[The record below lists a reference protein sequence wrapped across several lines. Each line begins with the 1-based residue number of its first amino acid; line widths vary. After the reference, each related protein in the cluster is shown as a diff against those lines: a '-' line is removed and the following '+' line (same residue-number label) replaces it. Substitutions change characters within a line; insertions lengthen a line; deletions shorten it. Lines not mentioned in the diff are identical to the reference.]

1 MRIFRIIGRSIQN
14 AGKSILRN
22 FSLSMASITCS
33 IITLI
38 LVSIGML
45 LSYNINNIT
54 KNIENE
60 LTIVIFMDKNITTD
74 ELNKTKEDLNNI
86 DNVKHVT
93 FKSKE
98 EIKNNMANENDT
110 FNKIISTWEEGE
122 NPLQDSFI
130 IEVKD
135 IKDINETAT
144 TIKNMEKVSL
154 VKYGETTVN
163 DLIKVFSAVKKI
175 TIGLVVGLILVTAF
189 LINNTIKI
197 TIFSRKRE
205 IDIMRLVGT
214 SNIVIKL
221 PFFIEGFFIGF
232 IGSLVPVLITIF
244 GYSYVDNYKNDY
256 TLYETEFRRIIKEI
270 DPDYF
275 NILNKGKN
283 LVNDFSDGLF
293 ERICVASLKNY
304 NKEQLKDM
312 LDIDFKTFEKPYV
325 KKIK

>member
-1 MRIFRIIGRSIQN
+1 MKIFRIIGRSIQN

-45 LSYNINNIT
+45 LSYNINNVT
-54 KNIENE
+54 KNIEDE
-60 LTIVIFMDKNITTD
+60 LTIVIFMDKDITSD
-74 ELNKTKEDLNNI
+74 ELNKTKEDLKNI
-86 DNVKHVT
+86 DNIKNVT

-98 EIKNNMANENDT
+98 DIKNSMANENDT

-130 IEVKD
+130 VDVKNV
-135 IKDINETAT
+135 KDINETAT
-144 TIKNMEKVSL
+144 TIKNLEKVSL

-163 DLIKVFSAVKKI
+163 DLIKVFEAVKKI
-175 TIGLVVGLILVTAF
+175 TIGLVIGLILVTAF

-232 IGSLVPVLITIF
+232 IGSIVPVLITIF
-244 GYSYVDNYKNDY
+244 GYSYAYNALNTVNLSN
-256 TLYETEFRRIIKEI
+256 IM
-270 DPDYF
+270 
-275 NILNKGKN
+275 NILT
-283 LVNDFSDGLF
+283 LVSPGEVVYKVSLLLILIGTVIGAFS
-293 ERICVASLKNY
+293 S
-304 NKEQLKDM
+304 
-312 LDIDFKTFEKPYV
+312 V
-325 KKIK
+325 KAVRKYLTI

>member
-14 AGKSILRN
+14 ASKSILRN

-244 GYSYVDNYKNDY
+244 GYSYAYNALNTVNLSN
-256 TLYETEFRRIIKEI
+256 IM
-270 DPDYF
+270 
-275 NILNKGKN
+275 NILT
-283 LVNDFSDGLF
+283 LVSPSEVIYKVSLLLILIGTVIGAFS
-293 ERICVASLKNY
+293 S
-304 NKEQLKDM
+304 
-312 LDIDFKTFEKPYV
+312 V
-325 KKIK
+325 KAVRKYLTI

>member
-1 MRIFRIIGRSIQN
+1 MRKEGIKLMRIFRIIGRSIQN

-60 LTIVIFMDKNITTD
+60 LTIVIFMDKNITTE

-244 GYSYVDNYKNDY
+244 GYSYAYNALNTVNLSN
-256 TLYETEFRRIIKEI
+256 IM
-270 DPDYF
+270 
-275 NILNKGKN
+275 NILT
-283 LVNDFSDGLF
+283 LVSPGEVIYKVSLLLILIGTVIGAFS
-293 ERICVASLKNY
+293 S
-304 NKEQLKDM
+304 
-312 LDIDFKTFEKPYV
+312 V
-325 KKIK
+325 KAVRKYLTI

>member
-122 NPLQDSFI
+122 NPLQDSYI

-244 GYSYVDNYKNDY
+244 GYSYAYNALNTVNLSN
-256 TLYETEFRRIIKEI
+256 IM
-270 DPDYF
+270 
-275 NILNKGKN
+275 NILT
-283 LVNDFSDGLF
+283 LVSPGEVIYKVSLLLILIGTVIGAFS
-293 ERICVASLKNY
+293 S
-304 NKEQLKDM
+304 
-312 LDIDFKTFEKPYV
+312 V
-325 KKIK
+325 KAVRKYLTI

>member
-14 AGKSILRN
+14 ASKSILRN

-214 SNIVIKL
+214 SNTVIKL

-244 GYSYVDNYKNDY
+244 GYSYAYNALNTVNLSN
-256 TLYETEFRRIIKEI
+256 IM
-270 DPDYF
+270 
-275 NILNKGKN
+275 NILT
-283 LVNDFSDGLF
+283 LVSPGEVIYKVSLLLILIGTVIGAFS
-293 ERICVASLKNY
+293 S
-304 NKEQLKDM
+304 
-312 LDIDFKTFEKPYV
+312 V
-325 KKIK
+325 KAVRKYLTI

>member
-14 AGKSILRN
+14 TGKSILRN

-244 GYSYVDNYKNDY
+244 GYSYAYNALNTVNLSN
-256 TLYETEFRRIIKEI
+256 IM
-270 DPDYF
+270 
-275 NILNKGKN
+275 NILT
-283 LVNDFSDGLF
+283 LVSPGEVIYKVSLLLILIGTVIGAFS
-293 ERICVASLKNY
+293 S
-304 NKEQLKDM
+304 
-312 LDIDFKTFEKPYV
+312 V
-325 KKIK
+325 KSVRKYLTI

>member
-1 MRIFRIIGRSIQN
+1 MKIFRIIGRSIQN

-45 LSYNINNIT
+45 LSYNINNVT
-54 KNIENE
+54 KNIEDE
-60 LTIVIFMDKNITTD
+60 LTIVIFMDKDITSD
-74 ELNKTKEDLNNI
+74 ELNKTKEDLKNI
-86 DNVKHVT
+86 DNIKNVT

-98 EIKNNMANENDT
+98 DIKNSMANENDT

-130 IEVKD
+130 VDVKNV
-135 IKDINETAT
+135 KDINETAT
-144 TIKNMEKVSL
+144 TIKNLEKVSL

-163 DLIKVFSAVKKI
+163 DLIKVFEAVKKI
-175 TIGLVVGLILVTAF
+175 TIGLVIGLILVTAF

-232 IGSLVPVLITIF
+232 IGSIVPVLITIF
-244 GYSYVDNYKNDY
+244 GYSYAYNALNTVNLSN
-256 TLYETEFRRIIKEI
+256 IM
-270 DPDYF
+270 
-275 NILNKGKN
+275 NILT
-283 LVNDFSDGLF
+283 LVSPGEIVYKVSLLLILIGTVIGAFS
-293 ERICVASLKNY
+293 S
-304 NKEQLKDM
+304 
-312 LDIDFKTFEKPYV
+312 V
-325 KKIK
+325 KAVRKYLTI

>member
-86 DNVKHVT
+86 DNIKHVT

-244 GYSYVDNYKNDY
+244 GYSYAYNALNTVNLSN
-256 TLYETEFRRIIKEI
+256 IM
-270 DPDYF
+270 
-275 NILNKGKN
+275 NILT
-283 LVNDFSDGLF
+283 LVSPGEVIYKVSLLLILIGTVIGAFS
-293 ERICVASLKNY
+293 S
-304 NKEQLKDM
+304 
-312 LDIDFKTFEKPYV
+312 V
-325 KKIK
+325 KAVRKYLTI

>member
-74 ELNKTKEDLNNI
+74 ELKKTKEDLNNI

-122 NPLQDSFI
+122 NPLQESFI

-244 GYSYVDNYKNDY
+244 GYSYAYNALNTVNLSN
-256 TLYETEFRRIIKEI
+256 IM
-270 DPDYF
+270 
-275 NILNKGKN
+275 NILT
-283 LVNDFSDGLF
+283 LVSPGEVIYKVSLLLILIGTVIGAFS
-293 ERICVASLKNY
+293 S
-304 NKEQLKDM
+304 
-312 LDIDFKTFEKPYV
+312 V
-325 KKIK
+325 KAVRKYLTI

>member
-1 MRIFRIIGRSIQN
+1 MKIFRIISRSIQN

-45 LSYNINNIT
+45 LSYNINNVT
-54 KNIENE
+54 KNIDN
-60 LTIVIFMDKNITTD
+60 IKN
-74 ELNKTKEDLNNI
+74 
-86 DNVKHVT
+86 VT

-98 EIKNNMANENDT
+98 DIKNSMANENDT

-130 IEVKD
+130 VDVKNV
-135 IKDINETAT
+135 KDINETAT
-144 TIKNMEKVSL
+144 TIKNLEKVSL

-163 DLIKVFSAVKKI
+163 DLIKVFEAIKKV
-175 TIGLVVGLILVTAF
+175 TIGLVIGLILVTAF

-232 IGSLVPVLITIF
+232 IGSIVPVLITIF
-244 GYSYVDNYKNDY
+244 GYSYAYNALNTVNLSN
-256 TLYETEFRRIIKEI
+256 IM
-270 DPDYF
+270 
-275 NILNKGKN
+275 NILT
-283 LVNDFSDGLF
+283 LVSPGEVVYKVSLFLILIGTVIGAFS
-293 ERICVASLKNY
+293 S
-304 NKEQLKDM
+304 
-312 LDIDFKTFEKPYV
+312 V
-325 KKIK
+325 KAVRKYLTI

>member
-14 AGKSILRN
+14 ASKSILRN

-244 GYSYVDNYKNDY
+244 GYSYAYNALNTVNLSN
-256 TLYETEFRRIIKEI
+256 IM
-270 DPDYF
+270 
-275 NILNKGKN
+275 NILT
-283 LVNDFSDGLF
+283 LVSPGEVIYKVSLLLILIGTVIGAFS
-293 ERICVASLKNY
+293 S
-304 NKEQLKDM
+304 
-312 LDIDFKTFEKPYV
+312 V
-325 KKIK
+325 KAVRKYLTI

>member
-60 LTIVIFMDKNITTD
+60 LTIVIFMDKNITTE
-74 ELNKTKEDLNNI
+74 ELKKTKEDINNI

-244 GYSYVDNYKNDY
+244 GYSYAYNALNTVNLSN
-256 TLYETEFRRIIKEI
+256 IM
-270 DPDYF
+270 
-275 NILNKGKN
+275 NILT
-283 LVNDFSDGLF
+283 LVSPGEVIYKVSLLLILIGTVIGAFS
-293 ERICVASLKNY
+293 S
-304 NKEQLKDM
+304 
-312 LDIDFKTFEKPYV
+312 V
-325 KKIK
+325 KAVRKYLTI

>member
-1 MRIFRIIGRSIQN
+1 MKIFRIIGKSIQN

-244 GYSYVDNYKNDY
+244 GYSYAYNALNTVNLSN
-256 TLYETEFRRIIKEI
+256 IM
-270 DPDYF
+270 
-275 NILNKGKN
+275 NILT
-283 LVNDFSDGLF
+283 LVSPGEVIYKVSLLLILIGTVIGAFS
-293 ERICVASLKNY
+293 S
-304 NKEQLKDM
+304 
-312 LDIDFKTFEKPYV
+312 V
-325 KKIK
+325 KAVRKYLTI

>member
-1 MRIFRIIGRSIQN
+1 MKIFRIIGRSIQN

-45 LSYNINNIT
+45 LSYNINNVT
-54 KNIENE
+54 KNIEDE
-60 LTIVIFMDKNITTD
+60 LTIVIFMDKDITSD
-74 ELNKTKEDLNNI
+74 ELNKTKEDLKNI
-86 DNVKHVT
+86 DNIKNVT

-98 EIKNNMANENDT
+98 DIKNSMANENDT

-130 IEVKD
+130 VDVKNV
-135 IKDINETAT
+135 KDINETAT
-144 TIKNMEKVSL
+144 TIKNLEKVSL

-163 DLIKVFSAVKKI
+163 DLIKVFEAVKKI
-175 TIGLVVGLILVTAF
+175 TIGLVIGLILVTAF

-232 IGSLVPVLITIF
+232 IGSIVPVLITIF
-244 GYSYVDNYKNDY
+244 GYSYAYNALNTVNLSN
-256 TLYETEFRRIIKEI
+256 IM
-270 DPDYF
+270 
-275 NILNKGKN
+275 NILT
-283 LVNDFSDGLF
+283 LVSPGEVVYKVSLFLILIGTVIGAFS
-293 ERICVASLKNY
+293 S
-304 NKEQLKDM
+304 
-312 LDIDFKTFEKPYV
+312 V
-325 KKIK
+325 KAVRKYLTI

>member
-98 EIKNNMANENDT
+98 DIKNNMANENDT

-244 GYSYVDNYKNDY
+244 GYSYAYNALNTVNLSN
-256 TLYETEFRRIIKEI
+256 IM
-270 DPDYF
+270 
-275 NILNKGKN
+275 NILT
-283 LVNDFSDGLF
+283 LVSPGEVIYKVSLLLILIGTVIGAFS
-293 ERICVASLKNY
+293 S
-304 NKEQLKDM
+304 
-312 LDIDFKTFEKPYV
+312 V
-325 KKIK
+325 KAVRKYLTI

>member
-60 LTIVIFMDKNITTD
+60 LTIVIFMDKNITTE

-244 GYSYVDNYKNDY
+244 GYSYAYNALNTVNLSN
-256 TLYETEFRRIIKEI
+256 IM
-270 DPDYF
+270 
-275 NILNKGKN
+275 NILT
-283 LVNDFSDGLF
+283 LVSPSEVIYKVSLLLILIGTVIGAFS
-293 ERICVASLKNY
+293 S
-304 NKEQLKDM
+304 
-312 LDIDFKTFEKPYV
+312 V
-325 KKIK
+325 KAVRKYLTI

>member
-1 MRIFRIIGRSIQN
+1 MRIFRIIGKSIQN

-163 DLIKVFSAVKKI
+163 DLIKVFSAIKKI

-244 GYSYVDNYKNDY
+244 GYSYAYNALNTVNLSN
-256 TLYETEFRRIIKEI
+256 IM
-270 DPDYF
+270 
-275 NILNKGKN
+275 NILT
-283 LVNDFSDGLF
+283 LVSPGEVVYKVSLLLILIGTVIGAFS
-293 ERICVASLKNY
+293 S
-304 NKEQLKDM
+304 
-312 LDIDFKTFEKPYV
+312 V
-325 KKIK
+325 KAVRKYLTI

>member
-1 MRIFRIIGRSIQN
+1 MKIFRIISRSIQN

-45 LSYNINNIT
+45 LSYNINNVT
-54 KNIENE
+54 KNIEDE
-60 LTIVIFMDKNITTD
+60 LTIVIFMDKDITSD
-74 ELNKTKEDLNNI
+74 ELNKTKEDLKNI
-86 DNVKHVT
+86 DNIKNVT

-98 EIKNNMANENDT
+98 DIKNSMANENDT

-130 IEVKD
+130 VDVKN

-144 TIKNMEKVSL
+144 TIKNLEKVSL

-163 DLIKVFSAVKKI
+163 DLIKVFEAIKKV
-175 TIGLVVGLILVTAF
+175 TIGLVIGLILVTAF

-232 IGSLVPVLITIF
+232 IGSIVPVLITIF
-244 GYSYVDNYKNDY
+244 GYSYAYNALNTVNLSN
-256 TLYETEFRRIIKEI
+256 IM
-270 DPDYF
+270 
-275 NILNKGKN
+275 NILT
-283 LVNDFSDGLF
+283 LVSPGEVVYKVSLLLILIGTIIGAFS
-293 ERICVASLKNY
+293 S
-304 NKEQLKDM
+304 
-312 LDIDFKTFEKPYV
+312 V
-325 KKIK
+325 KAVRKYLTI

>member
-1 MRIFRIIGRSIQN
+1 MKIFRIISRSIQN

-45 LSYNINNIT
+45 LSYNINNVT
-54 KNIENE
+54 KNIEDE
-60 LTIVIFMDKNITTD
+60 LTIVIFMDKDITSD
-74 ELNKTKEDLNNI
+74 ELNKTKEDLKNI
-86 DNVKHVT
+86 DNIKNVT

-98 EIKNNMANENDT
+98 DIKNSMANENDT

-130 IEVKD
+130 VDVKNV
-135 IKDINETAT
+135 KDINETAT
-144 TIKNMEKVSL
+144 TIKNLEKVSL

-163 DLIKVFSAVKKI
+163 DLIKVFEAVKKV
-175 TIGLVVGLILVTAF
+175 TIGLVIGLILVTAF

-232 IGSLVPVLITIF
+232 IGSIIPVLITIF
-244 GYSYVDNYKNDY
+244 GYSYAYNALNTVNLSN
-256 TLYETEFRRIIKEI
+256 IM
-270 DPDYF
+270 
-275 NILNKGKN
+275 NILT
-283 LVNDFSDGLF
+283 LVSPGEVVYKVSLFLILIGTVIGAFS
-293 ERICVASLKNY
+293 S
-304 NKEQLKDM
+304 
-312 LDIDFKTFEKPYV
+312 V
-325 KKIK
+325 KAVRKYLTI

>member
-54 KNIENE
+54 KNIEDE

-244 GYSYVDNYKNDY
+244 GYSYAYNALNTVNLSN
-256 TLYETEFRRIIKEI
+256 IM
-270 DPDYF
+270 
-275 NILNKGKN
+275 NILT
-283 LVNDFSDGLF
+283 LVSPGEVIYKVSLLLILIGTVIGAFS
-293 ERICVASLKNY
+293 S
-304 NKEQLKDM
+304 
-312 LDIDFKTFEKPYV
+312 V
-325 KKIK
+325 KAVRKYLTI

>member
-135 IKDINETAT
+135 IKDINEKAT

-244 GYSYVDNYKNDY
+244 GYSYAYNALNTVNLSN
-256 TLYETEFRRIIKEI
+256 IM
-270 DPDYF
+270 
-275 NILNKGKN
+275 NILT
-283 LVNDFSDGLF
+283 LVSPGEVIYKVSLLLILIGTVIGAFS
-293 ERICVASLKNY
+293 S
-304 NKEQLKDM
+304 
-312 LDIDFKTFEKPYV
+312 V
-325 KKIK
+325 KAVRKYLTI

>member
-244 GYSYVDNYKNDY
+244 GYSYAYNALNTVNLSN
-256 TLYETEFRRIIKEI
+256 IM
-270 DPDYF
+270 
-275 NILNKGKN
+275 NILT
-283 LVNDFSDGLF
+283 LVSPGEVIYKVSLLLILLGTVIGAFS
-293 ERICVASLKNY
+293 S
-304 NKEQLKDM
+304 
-312 LDIDFKTFEKPYV
+312 V
-325 KKIK
+325 KAVRKYLTI

>member
-86 DNVKHVT
+86 DNVKHIT

-163 DLIKVFSAVKKI
+163 DLIKVFSAIKKI

-244 GYSYVDNYKNDY
+244 GYSYAYNALNTVNLSN
-256 TLYETEFRRIIKEI
+256 IM
-270 DPDYF
+270 
-275 NILNKGKN
+275 NILT
-283 LVNDFSDGLF
+283 LVSPGEVIYKVSLLLILIGTVIGAFS
-293 ERICVASLKNY
+293 S
-304 NKEQLKDM
+304 
-312 LDIDFKTFEKPYV
+312 V
-325 KKIK
+325 KAVRKYLTI

>member
-1 MRIFRIIGRSIQN
+1 MKIFRIISRSVQN

-45 LSYNINNIT
+45 LSYNINNVT
-54 KNIENE
+54 KNIEDE
-60 LTIVIFMDKNITTD
+60 LTIVIFMDKDITSD
-74 ELNKTKEDLNNI
+74 ELSKTKEDLKNI
-86 DNVKHVT
+86 DNIKNVT

-98 EIKNNMANENDT
+98 DIKNSMANENDT

-130 IEVKD
+130 VDVKNV
-135 IKDINETAT
+135 KDINETAT
-144 TIKNMEKVSL
+144 TIKNLEKVSL

-163 DLIKVFSAVKKI
+163 DLIKVFEAVKKV
-175 TIGLVVGLILVTAF
+175 TIGLVIGLILVTAF

-232 IGSLVPVLITIF
+232 IGSIVPVLITIF
-244 GYSYVDNYKNDY
+244 GYSYAYNALNTVNLSN
-256 TLYETEFRRIIKEI
+256 IM
-270 DPDYF
+270 
-275 NILNKGKN
+275 NILT
-283 LVNDFSDGLF
+283 LVSPGEVVYKVSLFLILIGTVIGAFS
-293 ERICVASLKNY
+293 S
-304 NKEQLKDM
+304 
-312 LDIDFKTFEKPYV
+312 V
-325 KKIK
+325 KAVRKYLTI

>member
-1 MRIFRIIGRSIQN
+1 MKIFRIIGRSISG
-14 AGKSILRN
+14 AAKSIARN

-244 GYSYVDNYKNDY
+244 GYSYAYNALNTVNLSN
-256 TLYETEFRRIIKEI
+256 IM
-270 DPDYF
+270 
-275 NILNKGKN
+275 NILT
-283 LVNDFSDGLF
+283 LVSPGEVIYKVSLLLILIGTVIGAFS
-293 ERICVASLKNY
+293 S
-304 NKEQLKDM
+304 
-312 LDIDFKTFEKPYV
+312 V
-325 KKIK
+325 KAVRKYLTI

>member
-244 GYSYVDNYKNDY
+244 GYSYAYNALNTVNLSN
-256 TLYETEFRRIIKEI
+256 IM
-270 DPDYF
+270 
-275 NILNKGKN
+275 NILT
-283 LVNDFSDGLF
+283 LVSPGEVVYKVSLLLILIGTVIGAFS
-293 ERICVASLKNY
+293 S
-304 NKEQLKDM
+304 
-312 LDIDFKTFEKPYV
+312 V
-325 KKIK
+325 KAVRKYLTI

>member
-14 AGKSILRN
+14 ASKSILRN

-86 DNVKHVT
+86 DNVKHVA

-244 GYSYVDNYKNDY
+244 GYSYAYNALNTVNLSN
-256 TLYETEFRRIIKEI
+256 IM
-270 DPDYF
+270 
-275 NILNKGKN
+275 NILT
-283 LVNDFSDGLF
+283 LVSPGEVIYKVSLLLILIGTVIGAFS
-293 ERICVASLKNY
+293 S
-304 NKEQLKDM
+304 
-312 LDIDFKTFEKPYV
+312 V
-325 KKIK
+325 KAVRKYLTI

>member
-1 MRIFRIIGRSIQN
+1 MKIFRIISRSIQN

-45 LSYNINNIT
+45 LSYNINNVT
-54 KNIENE
+54 KNIEDE
-60 LTIVIFMDKNITTD
+60 LTIVIFMDKDITSD
-74 ELNKTKEDLNNI
+74 ELNKTKEDLKNI
-86 DNVKHVT
+86 DNIKNVT

-98 EIKNNMANENDT
+98 DIKNSMANENDT

-130 IEVKD
+130 VDVKN

-144 TIKNMEKVSL
+144 TIKNLEKVSL

-163 DLIKVFSAVKKI
+163 DLIKVFEAIKKV
-175 TIGLVVGLILVTAF
+175 TIGLVIGLILVTAF

-232 IGSLVPVLITIF
+232 IGSIVPVLITIF
-244 GYSYVDNYKNDY
+244 GYSYAYNALNTVNLSN
-256 TLYETEFRRIIKEI
+256 IM
-270 DPDYF
+270 
-275 NILNKGKN
+275 NILT
-283 LVNDFSDGLF
+283 LVSPGEVVYKVSLLLILIGTVIGAFS
-293 ERICVASLKNY
+293 S
-304 NKEQLKDM
+304 
-312 LDIDFKTFEKPYV
+312 V
-325 KKIK
+325 KAVRKYLTI

>member
-244 GYSYVDNYKNDY
+244 GYSYAYNALNTVNLSN
-256 TLYETEFRRIIKEI
+256 IM
-270 DPDYF
+270 
-275 NILNKGKN
+275 NILTLVSPGEVIYKVSLLLILIGTVIGAFSSVKAVRKN
-283 LVNDFSDGLF
+283 LT
-293 ERICVASLKNY
+293 I
-304 NKEQLKDM
+304 
-312 LDIDFKTFEKPYV
+312 
-325 KKIK
+325 

>member
-214 SNIVIKL
+214 SNMVIKL

-244 GYSYVDNYKNDY
+244 GYSYAYNALNTVNLSN
-256 TLYETEFRRIIKEI
+256 IM
-270 DPDYF
+270 
-275 NILNKGKN
+275 NILT
-283 LVNDFSDGLF
+283 LVSPGEVIYKVSLLLILIGTVIGAFS
-293 ERICVASLKNY
+293 S
-304 NKEQLKDM
+304 
-312 LDIDFKTFEKPYV
+312 V
-325 KKIK
+325 KAVRKYLTI